1 MFINPRNLYL
11 RRARR
16 LQRIVLL
23 LLGILLLQAPL
34 LSAQEFFRNSKQY
47 DPGRVNGVIFAE
59 AALGTAVTIG
69 LNYLW
74 YKKFP
79 RSPFHFFNDN
89 NEWLNMDKMG
99 HATTA
104 YNIAAIQSDLL
115 RWGGVK
121 AGTSALFGTLTALGF
136 LSMIEIMDG
145 HSVKW
150 GFSKGDMLANL
161 AGCLLFEG
169 QQLIWGQQRI
179 SLKYSY
185 HHTIFAGYHP
195 AELGNNLPQRMLK
208 DYNGQTYWLSVNI
221 GSFLPGSSG
230 FPKWLNFSAGYG
242 AEGMIGGVT
251 NPKEI
256 NGRPIPD
263 FKRYRQFY
271 FSLDTDL
278 YRADGVSPLSTTL
291 LKLNRTIKFPAPTIE
306 WNEVDGT
313 KWHWFYF

>member
-1 MFINPRNLYL
+1 MLIGRPV
-11 RRARR
+11 R
-16 LQRIVLL
+16 LFFFLPMALL
-23 LLGILLLQAPL
+23 LCHTPTP
-34 LSAQEFFRNSKQY
+34 LSAQEFFKPSEKYN
-47 DPGRVNGVIFAE
+47 PGRVNGVIFAE

-121 AGTSALFGTLTALGF
+121 PGMSALFGTLTALGF
-136 LSMIEIMDG
+136 MSMIEIMDG
-145 HSVKW
+145 HSTKW

-161 AGCLLFEG
+161 AGCILFEG
-169 QQLIWGQQRI
+169 QQLMWGQQRI

-185 HHTIFAGYHP
+185 HHTLFAHYLP
-195 AELGNNLPQRMLK
+195 NELGNNLPQRMLK

-230 FPKWLNFSAGYG
+230 FPKWLNLSAGYG

-251 NPKEI
+251 NPTEI
-256 NGRPIPD
+256 KGQPIPTY
-263 FKRYRQFY
+263 KRYRQFY
-271 FSLDTDL
+271 FGLDTDL
-278 YRADGVSPLSTTL
+278 YRADGLSPLSTTL
-291 LKLNRTIKFPAPTIE
+291 LKLNRTFKMPAPTIE

-313 KWHWFYF
+313 KWHWLYF